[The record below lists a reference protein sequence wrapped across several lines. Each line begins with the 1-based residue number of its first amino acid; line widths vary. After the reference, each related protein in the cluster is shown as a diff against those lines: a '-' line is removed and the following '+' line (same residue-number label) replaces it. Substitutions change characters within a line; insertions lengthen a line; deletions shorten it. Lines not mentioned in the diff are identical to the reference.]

1 MQKIIYN
8 NTLKRVSVYI
18 FIFLTIIHL
27 LVISKQALKNSKL
40 ISRRKTAKTRSLLE
54 YMSSF
59 RCECNAEVGVF
70 LLTHM
75 HLVFIMHCSQKES
88 N

>member
-27 LVISKQALKNSKL
+27 LVISKQALKNSKR
-40 ISRRKTAKTRSLLE
+40 ISRRKLLFTSKPILTFGIHFGLTRL
-54 YMSSF
+54 
-59 RCECNAEVGVF
+59 
-70 LLTHM
+70 
-75 HLVFIMHCSQKES
+75 FI
-88 N
+88 